1 MTIFIDDINMPIIN
15 EWGDQVY
22 QNHIIKV
29 FFPCLYHSLLHWFF
43 GVTSIDAQKIFLYS
57 QSYFLALGKYLYYF
71 SIGSLLQML
80 ISHTLLS
87 NYTRNFIIYDLPAFF
102 Y

>member
-22 QNHIIKV
+22 QNHSIEVFIPCQII
-29 FFPCLYHSLLHWFF
+29 L
-43 GVTSIDAQKIFLYS
+43 SIDVQKIFLFS
-57 QSYFLALGKYLYYF
+57 QSHFLTLGKYLYYF

-80 ISHTLLS
+80 KSHTLLS
-87 NYTRNFIIYDLPAFF
+87 NYTRNFAVYDLPAFSINLKLF
-102 Y
+102 